1 MKSYHLPS
9 GHLVVDLC
17 CHGKPGFLEV
27 FNIETML
34 SDDFQRILKDAGSKI
49 SVRRYVLPL
58 ELDTKVD
65 SVLLTVYSTELEMQ
79 MFL

>member
-1 MKSYHLPS
+1 MKSCHLSS

-17 CHGKPGFLEV
+17 CHKNGDFFEIL
-27 FNIETML
+27 NIETML
-34 SDDFQRILKDAGSKI
+34 SDDFSKTLEELGSKM

-58 ELDTKVD
+58 ELDKKVD
-65 SVLLTVYSTELEMQ
+65 SVLLTTELEMQ

>member
-34 SDDFQRILKDAGSKI
+34 SDDFQRKLQDAGTKVSI
-49 SVRRYVLPL
+49 RRYVLPL
-58 ELDTKVD
+58 ELDKKVD
-65 SVLLTVYSTELEMQ
+65 SVLLTVCSTELETQ

>member
-1 MKSYHLPS
+1 M
-9 GHLVVDLC
+9 
-17 CHGKPGFLEV
+17 

-34 SDDFQRILKDAGSKI
+34 SDDFSRILEDVQSKN

-58 ELDTKVD
+58 ELDNKVD

-79 MFL
+79 MSL

>member
-1 MKSYHLPS
+1 MKSYHLSS

-17 CHGKPGFLEV
+17 CHKNGRFYEIL
-27 FNIETML
+27 NIETML
-34 SDDFQRILKDAGSKI
+34 SDDFSKTFEELWSKT

-65 SVLLTVYSTELEMQ
+65 SMLLTVYSTELEMQ

>member
-1 MKSYHLPS
+1 MKSYHLLS

-17 CHGKPGFLEV
+17 CYGNVSFFEV
-27 FNIETML
+27 FYIETML
-34 SDDFQRILKDAGSKI
+34 SDDFSRINKDIWSNI
-49 SVRRYVLPL
+49 SIRRYVLPL
-58 ELDTKVD
+58 ELDKKVD

>member
-1 MKSYHLPS
+1 MKSYHLSS

-17 CHGKPGFLEV
+17 CHENGGFFEI

-34 SDDFQRILKDAGSKI
+34 SDDFSKTLEELGSKM

-58 ELDTKVD
+58 EVDKKVD
-65 SVLLTVYSTELEMQ
+65 SVLHTVYSTELEMQ

>member
-1 MKSYHLPS
+1 MKSYHLSS

-17 CHGKPGFLEV
+17 SHENGRFYEA

-34 SDDFQRILKDAGSKI
+34 SDDFSKTLEELWSKI

-65 SVLLTVYSTELEMQ
+65 SMYYLIYSTELEMQ

>member
-1 MKSYHLPS
+1 MKSYHLSS

-17 CHGKPGFLEV
+17 SHENGRFYEA

-34 SDDFQRILKDAGSKI
+34 SDDFSKTLEELWSKI

-58 ELDTKVD
+58 EVDKKVD
-65 SVLLTVYSTELEMQ
+65 SMYYLIYSTELEMQ